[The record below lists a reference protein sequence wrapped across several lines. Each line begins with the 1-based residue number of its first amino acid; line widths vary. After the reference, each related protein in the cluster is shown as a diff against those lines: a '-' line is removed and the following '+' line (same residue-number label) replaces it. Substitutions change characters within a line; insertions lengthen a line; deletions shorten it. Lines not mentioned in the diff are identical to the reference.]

1 MRVVPTVKYE
11 AMFLFP
17 QSAMADI
24 KGTVEHIKDTLAKN
38 GAEII
43 ALKKWG
49 DRPLAFPIK
58 KQKRG
63 LYILAYFAVTT
74 DKLTPIERA
83 FNLAE
88 KALRVLVTRADHL
101 SDEEMRSAEG
111 QIDLTIEANLRA
123 AAIPT
128 PDAPPPAPV
137 QAAPVMAV
145 PSIDDVD
152 NL

>member
-1 MRVVPTVKYE
+1 MRVIPTEKYE
-11 AMFLFP
+11 AMILFP

-24 KGTVEHIKDTLAKN
+24 KGAVEHIKETFAKN

-74 DKLTPIERA
+74 DKITQIERA

-88 KALRVLVTRADHL
+88 KALRVLIVRADHL
-101 SDEEMRSAEG
+101 SEEEMRSADG

-123 AAIPT
+123 AALPT
-128 PDAPPPAPV
+128 PEPAPMPAPV
-137 QAAPVMAV
+137 VV
-145 PSIDDVD
+145 PSIDDEEM
-152 NL
+152 L

>member
-1 MRVVPTVKYE
+1 MRTIPTAKYE

-17 QSAMADI
+17 QSALADI
-24 KGTVEHIKDTLAKN
+24 KGTVDHIKETLTKN

-49 DRPLAFPIK
+49 DRPLAYPIK

-63 LYILAYFAVTT
+63 LYILAYFASPT
-74 DKLTPIERA
+74 DKITPIERS

-88 KALRVLVTRADHL
+88 KALRVLIVRADHL

-111 QIDLTIEANLRA
+111 QIDLMIEANLRA
-123 AAIPT
+123 AAMPT
-128 PDAPPPAPV
+128 PETPAT
-137 QAAPVMAV
+137 AAPVATEEEEV
-145 PSIDDVD
+145 V
-152 NL
+152 